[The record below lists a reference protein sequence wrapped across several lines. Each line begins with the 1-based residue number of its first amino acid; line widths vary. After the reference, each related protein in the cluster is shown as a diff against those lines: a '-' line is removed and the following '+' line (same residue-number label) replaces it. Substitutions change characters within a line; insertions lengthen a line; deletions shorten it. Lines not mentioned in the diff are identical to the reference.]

1 MSAPEDGGRLSRAL
15 AALGTGDVT
24 GLERLPRP
32 AACALWDELILQGV
46 PGRRHRHGMLLD
58 RSHWPNA
65 TRGDPVDL
73 PLPDR
78 FRSARLW
85 LICWMRE
92 RAALVPGHALEAAL
106 DELLRDD
113 DEALIAVNTDTLDS
127 LQSWGGSRRW
137 ITMRR
142 PG

>member
-1 MSAPEDGGRLSRAL
+1 MTPPEDGGRLLRAL
-15 AALGTGDVT
+15 AALGIGDVT
-24 GLERLPRP
+24 ALERLPRA
-32 AACALWDELILQGV
+32 AACALWDELVLQGR
-46 PGRRHRHGMLLD
+46 PGGRHGMLLD

-73 PLPDR
+73 PLPAR

-92 RAALVPGHALEAAL
+92 RAALVPGHALEATL
-106 DELLRDD
+106 DDLLRDD
-113 DEALIAVNTDTLDS
+113 DEALIALNSDTLDS

-137 ITMRR
+137 ITLRR
-142 PG
+142 PA